1 MCSKEEKVAQKKRKV
16 QKIRE
21 KYNGKKRGGEGKSVK
36 SGDAAR
42 SVQLPSAVAWID

>member
-1 MCSKEEKVAQKKRKV
+1 MKIGDDNKRREKCVKKAKV
-16 QKIRE
+16 QNK
-21 KYNGKKRGGEGKSVK
+21 GRGGEGKSVK